1 MEPDDHEPPSSSSSL
16 ASSLASS
23 SDVCCLPSPSSL
35 KSTATSSRKV
45 SPPPELKCETKQSP
59 APESAAPESPAHPSP
74 GTSRL
79 RLPEALAD
87 FKRKADAGAGGAGPW
102 TVLPLSNE
110 DHTNYLEQ
118 IEATFRRFDYD
129 PRNGRIAI
137 RMPGIV
143 HEIFIRL
150 FDYHLLT
157 LLNSVGRKHHKT
169 ATGDFIDKI
178 VSLGSADIGLNPKS
192 PNAPNQCMATTK
204 NLTRSPDAQF
214 ALVDA
219 GLSGVVVEVA
229 YSQDGK
235 KLPGL
240 ARDYILRSHGKIKV
254 VIGFDINRDNMPSTI
269 SVYKV
274 RKTRSDTGRLR
285 LEAEPVIFRNPD
297 NTPASGELT
306 LSLHDFADDDRCE
319 NVDDL
324 RLSIP
329 HSELSNI
336 LGKAEMRLSQKNTG
350 WDEDESVDWQSTS
363 ASSNPDEDPHPE
375 DKT

>member
-1 MEPDDHEPPSSSSSL
+1 MEPDDHETSSSSSSF

-23 SDVCCLPSPSSL
+23 SSVCCLPSPSSL

-45 SPPPELKCETKQSP
+45 SPPPGLKQCETKLSP
-59 APESAAPESPAHPSP
+59 ASVKPASEKPASESPASESPVHPSP
-74 GTSRL
+74 RPS
-79 RLPEALAD
+79 RLPEALTD
-87 FKRKADAGAGGAGPW
+87 FKRKADAAAW

-110 DHTNYLEQ
+110 DYTNYREE
-118 IEATFRRFDYD
+118 IEAAFRRFDYD
-129 PRNGRIAI
+129 PRKGCIAI
-137 RMPGIV
+137 RMPGLV

-157 LLNSVGRKHHKT
+157 LLSSIGLKHQKT

-178 VSLGSADIGLNPKS
+178 ISLGSADIGLHSKS
-192 PNAPNQCMATTK
+192 PTTPNQGMVTAK

-240 ARDYILRSHGKIKV
+240 ARDYILRSHGKIRV
-254 VIGFDINRDNMPSTI
+254 VIGFDINRDNTPSTI

-285 LEAEPVIFRNPD
+285 LEAEPVVH
-297 NTPASGELT
+297 E
-306 LSLHDFADDDRCE
+306 
-319 NVDDL
+319 
-324 RLSIP
+324 
-329 HSELSNI
+329 
-336 LGKAEMRLSQKNTG
+336 
-350 WDEDESVDWQSTS
+350 S
-363 ASSNPDEDPHPE
+363 ASSPTLPLD
-375 DKT
+375 TI